1 MKNIAIYLLFLLSGV
16 SALIYQTVW
25 QRILFGLYG
34 VNIQAT
40 TIIVAIFML
49 GLGLGSLIGGFL
61 SKKKNL
67 LLYFSIFEGF
77 VGVFGF
83 FSLKLFNIAF
93 ELTDT
98 ISGFYL
104 FMLSFVL
111 LIFPTSAMG
120 ATLPILTEYLI
131 KKFHNIG
138 QSLGI
143 LYFVNTLGA
152 ALSSIVTAIF
162 FMKFFGLSNTIK
174 IAASI
179 NIAIAIGMLL
189 IHFKEVRK

>member
-1 MKNIAIYLLFLLSGV
+1 
-16 SALIYQTVW
+16 
-25 QRILFGLYG
+25 
-34 VNIQAT
+34 
-40 TIIVAIFML
+40 
-49 GLGLGSLIGGFL
+49 
-61 SKKKNL
+61 
-67 LLYFSIFEGF
+67 
-77 VGVFGF
+77 
-83 FSLKLFNIAF
+83 
-93 ELTDT
+93 
-98 ISGFYL
+98 
-104 FMLSFVL
+104 MLSFVL